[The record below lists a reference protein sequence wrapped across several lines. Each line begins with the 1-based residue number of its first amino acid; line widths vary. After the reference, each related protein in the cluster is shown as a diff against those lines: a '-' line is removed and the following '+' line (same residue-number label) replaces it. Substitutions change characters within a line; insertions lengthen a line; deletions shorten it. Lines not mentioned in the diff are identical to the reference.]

1 MKTRTKQMKGLVIL
15 WLLLNVA
22 SAILNLV
29 MPAAQFSIQSGITLY
44 YSVGV
49 LLGVAAVIVMLVL
62 EFKILNSKVGMEE
75 HKKLTIRNLKVIVVL
90 DLVISLG
97 FSVIFAFF
105 VIIPN
110 EVIESAFLI
119 ASQAVDPVSGII
131 HVIIFCRVL
140 VSKTE
145 FDIQEEAG
153 MA

>member
-29 MPAAQFSIQSGITLY
+29 MPAAQFSIRSGITLY

-105 VIIPN
+105 V
-110 EVIESAFLI
+110 FLFCCI
-119 ASQAVDPVSGII
+119 TPFVFFILATSTD
-131 HVIIFCRVL
+131 IFCDL
-140 VSKTE
+140 Q
-145 FDIQEEAG
+145 D
-153 MA
+153 